1 MRLTD
6 RKVAKISRIF
16 RGDDSRSFYASGR
29 RIMLA
34 QSFSRSCRAK
44 ARRTPRLSDVASKIT
59 PHYWFLQICKDELE
73 DTLAVHSP
81 HVHVHH
87 GVGQLHHFHRN
98 LALPYIGKILRHMLE
113 S

>member
-16 RGDDSRSFYASGR
+16 RGDDSRSFYDSGR

-44 ARRTPRLSDVASKIT
+44 ARWTPRLSDVASKIAAL
-59 PHYWFLQICKDELE
+59 HWFFQICKDELE